1 MNMQSLSDQQL
12 SYYIEQVF
20 ARYDRDCSGGLD
32 AAELA
37 NFFADLYRM
46 MGYNVQITYQQA
58 QQALAQID
66 KNFDGR
72 ASRQ

>member
-1 MNMQSLSDQQL
+1 MNIQALSDQQL
-12 SYYIEQVF
+12 IQYIDQVF
-20 ARYDRDCSGGLD
+20 QRYDRDCSGGLD

-46 MGYNVQITYQQA
+46 MGFNVQISYQQA
-58 QQALAQID
+58 SQALAQID

-72 ASRQ
+72 ASKI